1 MTESSICDRGGC
13 GVVVE
18 GGMGWRNSSGVDLVV
33 SSRGWHG
40 SRRGGHDRHREV
52 GSSTRLDLADSALR
66 GLAGRDLTDGVLR
79 PRIDPVLAML
89 VAENP
94 SGVGGAE
101 GGGAEERD
109 REWGG
114 GSVGSDVVGMQLP
127 WDCAMGEGLL
137 QNVAGDASVVGA
149 PTVARASA
157 FWGCNMVCT
166 YC

>member
-1 MTESSICDRGGC
+1 ME
-13 GVVVE
+13 E
-18 GGMGWRNSSGVDLVV
+18 LEWR
-33 SSRGWHG
+33 G
-40 SRRGGHDRHREV
+40 SRCFFPRVAWITSWRTRSAPGGREFHPP
-52 GSSTRLDLADSALR
+52 DLADSALR

-127 WDCAMGEGLL
+127 WDCAMGDGLL

-166 YC
+166 YCWRQSDASIQYFS